1 MNIEDR
7 FAYIKKEYGDAAER
21 IWREIAKLPNF
32 NYEYLTDDKIFLC
45 ITQRGFMSSF
55 KASELGLYDKSF
67 CRADF
72 KGLEGEK
79 IAVDVIN
86 KNALDI
92 NEINVRGKR
101 KFWIGIDKNGA
112 LTFEDDYKS
121 VYPDGYTPKISEHD
135 YETIKINDE
144 GNIEHSY
151 ESSRSE
157 YTSNMTR
164 NIKAKSVIKN
174 DRATGIK
181 LLQQQDAST
190 QIYEGRNLVDF
201 KSNSTTS
208 KLNPDFATVSYTFSN
223 SNLIGGKITK
233 NESTEVTLYS
243 GGYIPMDDFNMSGF
257 LEQPGEKVKLGTPEA
272 EEKINAHRIKLA
284 KGGLKN
290 QGKLPIKM
298 IEQLPDDI
306 KGNINTAGQDISI
319 SDYTQLYY
327 EIMQRKDGPDKMRKM
342 TQSIEHTL
350 GKHSEKVK
358 DSEPNLE

>member
-7 FAYIKKEYGDAAER
+7 FAYIKKEYGDGAER

-45 ITQRGFMSSF
+45 ITQRGFMF
-55 KASELGLYDKSF
+55 GYKASELGLYDTSF
-67 CRADF
+67 WRADF

-79 IAVDVIN
+79 IAVDVIY

-121 VYPDGYTPKISEHD
+121 VYPDGYTPKTSEHD

-144 GNIEHSY
+144 GNIEYSY
-151 ESSRSE
+151 ESSGSE
-157 YTSNMTR
+157 YISNITR
-164 NIKAKSVIKN
+164 NIKTKSVIKN
-174 DRATGIK
+174 DRATGIR
-181 LLQQQDAST
+181 LLQQQDVST

-223 SNLIGGKITK
+223 SNLMEGKITK

-243 GGYIPMDDFNMSGF
+243 GGYIPMDDFNMRGF

-327 EIMQRKDGPDKMRKM
+327 EIMQRKDGPDEMRKM
-342 TQSIEHTL
+342 TRSIEHTL

>member
-7 FAYIKKEYGDAAER
+7 FAYIKKEYGDVAEK

-121 VYPDGYTPKISEHD
+121 VYPDGYTQKISEHD

-223 SNLIGGKITK
+223 SNLIEGKITK

-243 GGYIPMDDFNMSGF
+243 GGYIPMDDFNMRGF

-290 QGKLPIKM
+290 EGKLPIKM
-298 IEQLPDDI
+298 VEQLPDDI
-306 KGNINTAGQDISI
+306 KVNINTDGQDISI
-319 SDYTQLYY
+319 SDYTQLYNQ
-327 EIMQRKDGPDKMRKM
+327 IMQHNDGPEKMRKM

-350 GKHSEKVK
+350 DKQSEQEK

>member
-7 FAYIKKEYGDAAER
+7 FAYIKKEYGDVAEK

-67 CRADF
+67 WRADF

-79 IAVDVIN
+79 IAVDVIY

-92 NEINVRGKR
+92 NEINVKGKR
-101 KFWIGIDKNGA
+101 KFGIGIDKNGA

-144 GNIEHSY
+144 GNIEHSC

-157 YTSNMTR
+157 YISNITR
-164 NIKAKSVIKN
+164 NIKTKSVIKN

-208 KLNPDFATVSYTFSN
+208 KLNPDCATVSYTFSN
-223 SNLIGGKITK
+223 SNLIEGKITK

-243 GGYIPMDDFNMSGF
+243 GGYIPMDDFNMRGF

-290 QGKLPIKM
+290 EGKLPIKM

-327 EIMQRKDGPDKMRKM
+327 EIMQRKDGPNKMRKM